1 MWYDNSY
8 TGMCSLTF
16 VLPVPLNS
24 CLLCS
29 HPLFRNSSPL
39 LTSFLSV
46 QFIFSLSL
54 SLPHP
59 SYINKVC
66 IFATMNCSLKIIN
79 LAPAG
84 SFGVI
89 FIGILRL
96 LRAVMQ
102 SITGVSALPKCVFST
117 YPFSDRAH
125 IYWHSGQKCLFESP
139 LIWKGHDGRSSKCQL
154 LIVITFNT
162 QHPELPIC
170 FSDTSEYHLRL
181 NRLIWLNADIRNI
194 AGYVWTNHSLQHF

>member
-1 MWYDNSY
+1 MVSLHHRFSLDSFLAPCSEAFFSPRFQQKQDVEHQGQWLRC
-8 TGMCSLTF
+8 GMTILILVCALTF

-59 SYINKVC
+59 SYINKVY

-84 SFGVI
+84 SFSVI
-89 FIGILRL
+89 FIGILML

-125 IYWHSGQKCLFESP
+125 IY
-139 LIWKGHDGRSSKCQL
+139 
-154 LIVITFNT
+154 
-162 QHPELPIC
+162 
-170 FSDTSEYHLRL
+170 
-181 NRLIWLNADIRNI
+181 
-194 AGYVWTNHSLQHF
+194 